1 MEWSFNPLVAI
12 GVLLAIM
19 FFGYFFGL
27 YEGRNQGYKNRKKEE
42 IDEKKHQSVSV
53 EPTNLPRSD
62 ETPVLNV
69 SMNLT
74 GELLLKLDG
83 NPTDTNALDSED
95 RKRLIAILTAMRP
108 WLEVPKTAAASS
120 AAPKPVSS
128 PQGVS
133 SPRPQAAPVPTLAIS
148 APDPKPALSS
158 PNDDDDE
165 VAVPQSIV
173 AQINSVLK
181 ARLVG
186 TPLADKG
193 IRLQESRDGGVL
205 VWIGMEKFEGVD
217 EVPDENIKAALKS
230 AISEWENKF
239 TPGL

>member
-1 MEWSFNPLVAI
+1 MEWSLNPLVAI

-42 IDEKKHQSVSV
+42 IEEKKHQSVFVDPAS
-53 EPTNLPRSD
+53 PPHSD

-69 SMNLT
+69 SMNQT

-83 NPTDTNALDSED
+83 NPTDTKALDADD

-108 WLEVPKTAAASS
+108 WLEVPKNTVVSS

-128 PQGVS
+128 HQGVS
-133 SPRPQAAPVPTLAIS
+133 APMPQS
-148 APDPKPALSS
+148 APASALATPAPEPRPALSAQ
-158 PNDDDDE
+158 NDDDDE

-186 TPLADKG
+186 TPLAGKG

-205 VWIGMEKFEGVD
+205 VWVGMEKFEGVD
-217 EVPDENIKAALKS
+217 EVPDENIRAALKA
-230 AISEWENKF
+230 AISEWENKY